1 MAGTNLKFVDPSNT
15 IEFQRQVINDIAADI
30 HGAYT
35 GTANLNVG
43 RIQIAGADI
52 GVVSDQIDKVIFF
65 YYGGFASDRTVQS
78 PGKFAEVFTHVDAT
92 VDIDDTVNVDVND
105 SCVLSLTDTTEYLFF
120 SNDTEKTNLPKLSD
134 FADNVRTT
142 FESNAI
148 LQDDKKVGYIIL
160 PEDYRTDCP
169 IDIEDGVEVSIGDQA
184 VLIV

>member
-15 IEFQRQVINDIAADI
+15 IEFQRQVINDIATDI

-35 GTANLNVG
+35 GTADLNVA

-52 GVVSDQIDKVIFF
+52 GVVSDQIDKIVFF
-65 YYGGFASDRTVQS
+65 YYGGFDSDRTVQS

-105 SCVLSLTDTTEYLFF
+105 SCVLSLTDTVEYLFF
-120 SNDTEKTNLPKLSD
+120 SNDTEKTNLPKLND

-142 FESNAI
+142 FESNVT
-148 LQDDKKVGYIIL
+148 LSDDKKVGYIIL
-160 PEDYRTDCP
+160 PSEYRDDCP
-169 IDIEDGVEVSIGDQA
+169 IDIEDSIEVSIGDQA